1 MDYLRKLPNEI
12 QIQIYN
18 TAFKLNYDIVMRELL
33 EIEYISTNKLSMR
46 ANKKNEKFVK
56 YFLESWDISKEEI
69 IRRTFTNLYSDI
81 LRVYN
86 QQKQLSITI
95 SKSDNNMTKIIKTK
109 VPFDQPNNKKQRKIY
124 V

>member
-1 MDYLRKLPNEI
+1 MDYFTKLPNEI

-18 TAFKLNYDIVMRELL
+18 MAFKLHYDIVMREIL

-46 ANKKNEKFVK
+46 SNNKNEKFVK
-56 YFLESWDISKEEI
+56 YFLEIWDISKEEI

-109 VPFDQPNNKKQRKIY
+109 VPFKEIK
-124 V
+124 VE